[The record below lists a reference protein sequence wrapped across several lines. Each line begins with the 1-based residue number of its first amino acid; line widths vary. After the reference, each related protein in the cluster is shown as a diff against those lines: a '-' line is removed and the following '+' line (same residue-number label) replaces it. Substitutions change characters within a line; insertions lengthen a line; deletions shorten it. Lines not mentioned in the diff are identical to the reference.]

1 MNEFFLKFKS
11 SISNLKLAEILWK
24 SFISKQGLME
34 EKEYWLNL
42 SIHEIL
48 LNAIIHG
55 NKNDINKWVFLSIKR
70 MKKFL
75 KIEVK
80 DEGSCKKIPKIENP
94 GSKKNIFKNHG
105 RGLFIVKK
113 SVDELKFKVLPKGN
127 LRVIIKERLY
137 QK

>member
-1 MNEFFLKFKS
+1 MNEFFLKFRS
-11 SISNLKLAEILWK
+11 SISNLKLAEVLWK
-24 SFISKQGLME
+24 SFLSRQGLLE

-42 SIHEIL
+42 SIHEIV

-70 MKKFL
+70 KKKFL
-75 KIEVK
+75 KIEIT
-80 DEGSCKKIPKIENP
+80 DEGFCKKIPKIENP

-113 SVDELKFKVLPKGN
+113 SVDDLKLKILPKGS
-127 LRVIIKERLY
+127 LKVVIKEKLF